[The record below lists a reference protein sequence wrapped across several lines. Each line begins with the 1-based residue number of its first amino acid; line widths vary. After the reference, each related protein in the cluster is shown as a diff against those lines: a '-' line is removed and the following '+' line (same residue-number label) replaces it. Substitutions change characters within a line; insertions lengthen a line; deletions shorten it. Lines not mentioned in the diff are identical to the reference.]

1 MTAAERISQY
11 IDGLKLCQTRE
22 REALCVYDR

>member
-22 REALCVYDR
+22 REVGAWVS

>member
-11 IDGLKLCQTRE
+11 IDGLIFCQTRE
-22 REALCVYDR
+22 REVGAWVS